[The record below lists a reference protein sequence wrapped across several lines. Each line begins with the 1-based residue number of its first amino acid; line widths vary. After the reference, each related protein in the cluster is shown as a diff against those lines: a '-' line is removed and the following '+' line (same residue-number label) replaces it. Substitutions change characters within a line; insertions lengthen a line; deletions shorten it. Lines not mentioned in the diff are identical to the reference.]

1 MKKRNKNILKWSF
14 GIIILL
20 GLLALGLFYFTFFN
34 KNIKGEIK
42 ENFLYIPSN
51 SSFNDVVEIL
61 NNNGLLEDK
70 ESFIRAAKILE
81 YPENVKAGK
90 YKIEQG
96 MDNLSLIRMLKAG
109 RQTPV
114 KLVLRAMHDKESL
127 SGFIGKNLEI
137 DSVEFYEFLNDD
149 ETLKEFGLDSES
161 SLIMFLP
168 DTYEFYWNT
177 DLKTFTE
184 RMFSYYNKFWDAEKK
199 TQAEKIGLNID
210 EVSILASIVDK
221 ETSKTDE
228 MARIAGVYL
237 NRIKKG
243 MKLQADP
250 TVIFAIG
257 NKNIRRVLYEHL
269 SFDSPYN
276 TYKYEGLPPGPIC
289 LPSKQAIN
297 AVLNA
302 ENHKYIFFCAKEDFS
317 GYHNFAEDDITHAA
331 NSRKYRKAL
340 DARGIR

>member
-1 MKKRNKNILKWSF
+1 MKKKNKNIFKWLV
-14 GIIILL
+14 GIVILM
-20 GLLALGLFYFTFFN
+20 GLTAFGLFYYTFLN
-34 KNIKGEIK
+34 QNIKGKIK
-42 ENFLYIPSN
+42 DNFLYIPSN
-51 SSFNDVVEIL
+51 SNFEEVVEIL
-61 NNNGLLEDK
+61 GAEGFLNDK
-70 ESFIRAAKILE
+70 ESFIRAANLLE
-81 YPENVKAGK
+81 YPENIKPGK
-90 YKIEQG
+90 YKIDEG
-96 MDNLSLIRMLKAG
+96 MDNLSLIRLLKAG

-114 KLVLRAMHDKESL
+114 KLVIRAMHDKESF

-137 DSVEFYEFLNDD
+137 DSLEFLEFLNDD
-149 ETLKEFGLDSES
+149 EALKKFGLDSES

-177 DLKTFTE
+177 DIKSFTE
-184 RMFSYYNKFWDAEKK
+184 RLFSYYEKFWDQNKK
-199 TQAEKIGLNID
+199 SKAEKIGLSID

-221 ETSKTDE
+221 ETAKTDE
-228 MARIAGVYL
+228 MSRIAGVYL
-237 NRIKKG
+237 NRLKKG

-269 SFDSPYN
+269 TYDSPYN
-276 TYKYEGLPPGPIC
+276 TYMYEGLPPGPIC

-297 AVLNA
+297 AVLDA
-302 ENHKYIFFCAKEDFS
+302 EDHQYIFFCAKEDFS

-340 DARGIR
+340 DARGIK